1 MIGWNAGYPLYQY
14 QGFWCSPNFIED
26 IILAQEGFRA
36 EPTDIFVCSAS
47 KSGTTWLKA
56 LTFAI
61 VTRTRY
67 DTSTSPLLSKV
78 SHDCIPTLSNSCK
91 KLVICDP
98 GLPLIGTK
106 HPTMPCQI
114 YGPYMDHE
122 DKVLF
127 LKYEEMMKD
136 TEPYV
141 KKLAEFMGYPISR
154 EEEEAGAVQEIVRLC
169 SFENLSNLD
178 VNKTGV
184 KQQTK
189 AKVEN
194 NFCFR
199 KGKVGDWKNYLTIEM
214 AERLDKLMD
223 QTFAGTGF
231 SFHD

>member
-1 MIGWNAGYPLYQY
+1 
-14 QGFWCSPNFIED
+14 
-26 IILAQEGFRA
+26 
-36 EPTDIFVCSAS
+36 
-47 KSGTTWLKA
+47 
-56 LTFAI
+56 
-61 VTRTRY
+61 
-67 DTSTSPLLSKV
+67 
-78 SHDCIPTLSNSCK
+78 
-91 KLVICDP
+91 
-98 GLPLIGTK
+98 
-106 HPTMPCQI
+106 
-114 YGPYMDHE
+114 MDHE

-141 KKLAEFMGYPISR
+141 KKLAEFMGHPISR